1 MPNQTVSQIK
11 SKRMLY
17 LALATLTLFFLGLI
31 YAFSMFAAPMCSAF
45 GLEKGAVGL
54 TFNIMMITF
63 CVGAVVGSQIEK
75 RIGVKGALVVSAV
88 MFFAGFA
95 GTGAFANGSIAVVYL
110 CYGVLGGLGVGI
122 GYNTVIATTNVW
134 FPDKVGFSSGVLMM
148 GFGLSSLILGTL
160 AVQISTSM
168 GLGTVLIALGVVTAV
183 VVVIAAVVLARPP
196 ADIIELMAPEKAVA
210 GGYDPG
216 EEDTPLKT
224 STFYIYWIWAI
235 IVIAI
240 GLATIGNCASDAQLV
255 GIDAGFAS
263 LLVGLVSVCNGLSR
277 VLIGIVYDKTNV
289 KATMFVDGLIA
300 VAATVCIIG
309 AFLTGIS
316 ALYIVGAFCCG
327 FCYGGVPVVAS
338 AFARQRFGAKA
349 YPLNL
354 SLANFAI
361 TFGSILN
368 VIVQAVVGGDN
379 RLGVF
384 AVMAILSLVALVDV
398 LPFSRKWNSDMKKLE
413 ERRLKTEAA

>member
-1 MPNQTVSQIK
+1 MPNLSVSQIK

-17 LALATLTLFFLGLI
+17 LALSTLTLFFLGLI
-31 YAFSMFAAPMCSAF
+31 YAFSMFAAPMCSSF

-54 TFNIMMITF
+54 TFNIMMVTF
-63 CVGAVVGSQIEK
+63 CVGAVAGSQLEK
-75 RIGVKGALVVSAV
+75 RIGVRGALVVSAA
-88 MFFAGFA
+88 MFLVGFA
-95 GTGAFANGSIAVVYL
+95 GTGAFATGNIAVVYVF
-110 CYGVLGGLGVGI
+110 YGVLGGLGVGI

-160 AVQISTSM
+160 AVNVSATL
-168 GLGTVLIALGVVTAV
+168 GLGNVLIVLGVATAV
-183 VVVIAAVVLARPP
+183 VVVIAAIALRRPP
-196 ADIIELMAPEKAVA
+196 ADIIELMAPEKAQT
-210 GGYDPG
+210 GGSDPG
-216 EEDTPLKT
+216 DGDTPLKT
-224 STFYIYWIWAI
+224 STFYIYWVWAI

-277 VLIGIVYDKTNV
+277 VLIGVVYDKTNV
-289 KATMFVDGLIA
+289 KVTMFVDGLIA
-300 VAATVCIIG
+300 VVATVCIIG
-309 AFLTGIS
+309 AFVTGIS
-316 ALYIVGAFCCG
+316 ALYIIGAFCCG

-368 VIVQAVVGGDN
+368 VIVQSIMGGDN

-384 AVMAILSLVALVDV
+384 AVMAVLSVIALIDV
-398 LPFSRKWNSDMKKLE
+398 VPFSKKWNADMKMLD
-413 ERRLKTEAA
+413 ERRRAHGA

>member
-1 MPNQTVSQIK
+1 MTDLTADQIK
-11 SKRMLY
+11 GRRMLY
-17 LALATLTLFFLGLI
+17 LTISTLTLLFLGLI
-31 YAFSMFAAPMCSAF
+31 YAFSMFAAPICSSF

-63 CVGAVVGSQIEK
+63 CVGAVIGSQIEK
-75 RIGVKGALVVSAV
+75 RIGVKGTLVVAAV
-88 MFFAGFA
+88 MFFVGFA
-95 GTGAFANGSIAVVYL
+95 GTGAFGNGSIAVVYL
-110 CYGVLGGLGVGI
+110 CYGTLGGLGVGI
-122 GYNTVIATTNVW
+122 GYNSVIATTNVW

-148 GFGLSSLILGTL
+148 GFGLGSLILGTL
-160 AVQISTSM
+160 SVNLAPTL
-168 GLGTVLIALGVVTAV
+168 GLGTVFIGIGVITGIV
-183 VVVIAAVVLARPP
+183 VVLAALVLRRPP
-196 ADIIELMAPEKAVA
+196 ENIVQIMAPEKATST
-210 GGYDPG
+210 GYDPG

-224 STFYIYWIWAI
+224 STFYLYWFWAI

-277 VLIGIVYDKTNV
+277 VVIGIVYDKTNV

-309 AFLTGIS
+309 AFVTS
-316 ALYIVGAFCCG
+316 TPALYIVGAFCCG

-338 AFARQRFGAKA
+338 AFARQRFGSKS

-361 TFGSILN
+361 TWGSILN
-368 VIVQAVVGGDN
+368 VIVQAIVGGDA
-379 RLGVF
+379 RLAVF
-384 AVMAILSLVALVDV
+384 GVMAVLSVVALIDV
-398 LPFSRKWNSDMKKLE
+398 FPFSKKWNSDMLMLE
-413 ERRLKTEAA
+413 ERRSRKASA

>member
-1 MPNQTVSQIK
+1 
-11 SKRMLY
+11 
-17 LALATLTLFFLGLI
+17 
-31 YAFSMFAAPMCSAF
+31 
-45 GLEKGAVGL
+45 
-54 TFNIMMITF
+54 
-63 CVGAVVGSQIEK
+63 
-75 RIGVKGALVVSAV
+75 
-88 MFFAGFA
+88 
-95 GTGAFANGSIAVVYL
+95 
-110 CYGVLGGLGVGI
+110 
-122 GYNTVIATTNVW
+122 
-134 FPDKVGFSSGVLMM
+134 
-148 GFGLSSLILGTL
+148 
-160 AVQISTSM
+160 
-168 GLGTVLIALGVVTAV
+168 
-183 VVVIAAVVLARPP
+183 
-196 ADIIELMAPEKAVA
+196 MAPEKAVA

>member
-45 GLEKGAVGL
+45 NLEKGAVGL

-183 VVVIAAVVLARPP
+183 VVVVAAVVLARPP

-316 ALYIVGAFCCG
+316 ALYIVGASCCG

>member
-88 MFFAGFA
+88 LFFAGFA

-160 AVQISTSM
+160 AVNVSATL
-168 GLGTVLIALGVVTAV
+168 GLGNVLIVLGVATAV
-183 VVVIAAVVLARPP
+183 VVVIAAIALRRPP
-196 ADIIELMAPEKAVA
+196 ADIIELMAPEKAQT
-210 GGYDPG
+210 GGSDPG
-216 EEDTPLKT
+216 DGDTPLKT
-224 STFYIYWIWAI
+224 STFYIYWVWAI

-277 VLIGIVYDKTNV
+277 VLIGVVYDKTNV
-289 KATMFVDGLIA
+289 KVTMFVDGLIA
-300 VAATVCIIG
+300 VVATVCIIG
-309 AFLTGIS
+309 AFVTGIS

-368 VIVQAVVGGDN
+368 VIVQSIMGGDN

-384 AVMAILSLVALVDV
+384 AVMAVLSAIALVDV
-398 LPFSRKWNSDMKKLE
+398 VPFSKKWNADMKMLD
-413 ERRLKTEAA
+413 ERRRAHGA